1 MTVVTN
7 IEFLERIF
15 ISGTITALTGLH
27 IGGNSMEMGIGGA
40 DSIVIRDPLTN
51 HPYIPGSSLRG
62 KMRSLFERMTGE
74 MRIKLQDDDTPYD
87 RIADLASPLAQGKML
102 KSAGPAMAP
111 VSCAARLFGISVDQQ
126 KGVTPDEIVPQRL
139 IVRDAP
145 LVNHEALEMARNTD
159 MPLTEVKTE
168 VNIDRITSKANPR
181 QIERVP
187 AGAEFSFDFILS
199 IYGGDTLKEL
209 VGNLF
214 QCMELLQD
222 DYLGGH
228 GSRGY
233 GRIKFSV
240 NSLRRKTRE
249 EYQNN
254 RAASLVTDPKITIPE
269 NLRSRKDEEE

>member
-1 MTVVTN
+1 MTTVSN
-7 IEFLERIF
+7 IEFMERIF
-15 ISGTITALTGLH
+15 VSGTITTLTGMH

-51 HPYIPGSSLRG
+51 YPYIPGSSLRG
-62 KMRSLFERMTGE
+62 KMRSLWERTTGE
-74 MRIKLQDDDTPYD
+74 MRVTLNDNNQYD
-87 RIADLASPLAQGKML
+87 RITDLAEPFANGKKL
-102 KSAGPAMAP
+102 KSAGPAMDP
-111 VSCAARLFGISVDQQ
+111 DSKAARLFGISVDQQ
-126 KGVTPDEIVPQRL
+126 KGVTPDKIVPQRL

-145 LVNHEALEMARNTD
+145 LLNHQDLEKAYNTD

-168 VNIDRITSKANPR
+168 VNIDRITSRANPR

-187 AGAEFSFDFILS
+187 AGAEFSFNFILS
-199 IYGGDTLKEL
+199 VYGGDNAQEL
-209 VGNLF
+209 IGNLF

-240 NSLRRKTRE
+240 NSLKRKTRNDYLKNQQANPLPDSE
-249 EYQNN
+249 
-254 RAASLVTDPKITIPE
+254 ITIPQ
-269 NLRSRKDEEE
+269 NLQPQEADEE